1 MELTEIFL
9 NLSDRFLSEVVSL
22 LFDLASL
29 VVSLLDGSSC
39 NGFDVTADCSEVS
52 FEFCLKFSSV
62 VVDGCRFFSG
72 ISSDSL
78 FSEVFWFLA

>member
-1 MELTEIFL
+1 M
-9 NLSDRFLSEVVSL
+9 NLSDEGFLSEVVSL

-29 VVSLLDGSSC
+29 VTSLLDGSSC
-39 NGFDVTADCSEVS
+39 NGFDVTAGCSEVS
-52 FEFCLKFSSV
+52 VEFCLKFSSV

-78 FSEVFWFLA
+78 CFEVFWFLA